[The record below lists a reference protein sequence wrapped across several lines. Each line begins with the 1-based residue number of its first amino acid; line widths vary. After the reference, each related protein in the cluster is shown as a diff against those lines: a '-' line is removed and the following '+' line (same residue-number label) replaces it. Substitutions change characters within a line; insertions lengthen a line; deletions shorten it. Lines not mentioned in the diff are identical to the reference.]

1 MFAEIR
7 KCTWL
12 ISCLY
17 IVQEICL
24 NIINIQNALNNI
36 TQQYL
41 EFRTVKANTTK
52 HNKNKNQHLRKITKN
67 SEKSIVHPLSLK
79 AQRFEEEIPSDL

>member
-1 MFAEIR
+1 
-7 KCTWL
+7 
-12 ISCLY
+12 
-17 IVQEICL
+17 
-24 NIINIQNALNNI
+24 
-36 TQQYL
+36 
-41 EFRTVKANTTK
+41 VKANTTK